1 MQRIAIVCCYFGSLP
16 NYFSLWLKS
25 CAANPTIDWLFFT
38 DQTVENL
45 PENVHLH
52 HTTLDAVADLARA
65 RTGFSTLVLPT
76 PYKLCDYKV
85 MYGEIFQDY
94 LKDYDFWGYCDF
106 DMLFGDLRKFL
117 PPERLD
123 HFDKIFAMG
132 HLSLYRNTPESN
144 ARYRLPGGKFSCR
157 EVMENPV
164 NYAFDEWRGIYRIY
178 KENHLPMFDE
188 ALFADLTCNRK
199 RFSLQKRTSDRYPAP
214 APDYPHQLF
223 YWENGHVLR
232 AFLTPEK
239 KILTDEFAYIH
250 FFKRRFPTPDRATE
264 QAEAIFCTPKGFLPK
279 EPGILP
285 TEKEIR
291 QLNPYPGALYEKI
304 EFKIRRKIL
313 KYRNHRIFAGRE
325 AQSPKRQTG
334 KI

>member
-1 MQRIAIVCCYFGSLP
+1 
-16 NYFSLWLKS
+16 
-25 CAANPTIDWLFFT
+25 
-38 DQTVENL
+38 
-45 PENVHLH
+45 
-52 HTTLDAVADLARA
+52 
-65 RTGFSTLVLPT
+65 
-76 PYKLCDYKV
+76 

-132 HLSLYRNTPESN
+132 HLSLYRNTPECN

-239 KILTDEFAYIH
+239 KILTDDSPTFTFSNAGS
-250 FFKRRFPTPDRATE
+250 RRPTAPRSRRKPFSAP
-264 QAEAIFCTPKGFLPK
+264 PKGFLPK

-291 QLNPYPGALYEKI
+291 QLNPIPA
-304 EFKIRRKIL
+304 
-313 KYRNHRIFAGRE
+313 
-325 AQSPKRQTG
+325 PCMKRSSSKSEG
-334 KI
+334 KF